1 MKKFLVFLCAA
12 VTALSSLA
20 FSACGFSACSNSDYG
35 RQLRA
40 IKRIAADESYS
51 LCTYEYING
60 ESVCETVKNSMRFTR
75 KNSNVSD
82 ISYYQLIGDKFYFI
96 YNYYSTFKDEDYEGE
111 GYKDY
116 LLGYINCKDGR
127 VNKLDFAERIL
138 TDASYE
144 NNCRFFKWADD
155 LVYKAGERYFLIDG
169 ESSQIQPIDIG
180 SPQLFYPYS
189 SEKYLVMC
197 YDGEYKAW
205 DKGLNQTDL
214 GVLASEFNFIRQAG
228 VYAFFKNDGVETPCL
243 AVNIEDGTREEGVR
257 AEGLYNSFVRGN
269 SFCLDGKDYEY
280 EIASG
285 KIAFTCGETVTEVL
299 LGDLYA
305 RSEALEKVREI
316 YNKTLL
322 FKQVYVENNEV
333 LFVLNNPK
341 EYEWVL
347 LPNLFGYGVEYTV
360 SVVVKY
366 DILSGECKYAGY
378 YPGDGTLIKL
388 YKR

>member
-1 MKKFLVFLCAA
+1 M
-12 VTALSSLA
+12 
-20 FSACGFSACSNSDYG
+20 
-35 RQLRA
+35 
-40 IKRIAADESYS
+40 
-51 LCTYEYING
+51 
-60 ESVCETVKNSMRFTR
+60 
-75 KNSNVSD
+75 
-82 ISYYQLIGDKFYFI
+82 
-96 YNYYSTFKDEDYEGE
+96 
-111 GYKDY
+111 
-116 LLGYINCKDGR
+116 
-127 VNKLDFAERIL
+127 
-138 TDASYE
+138 
-144 NNCRFFKWADD
+144 
-155 LVYKAGERYFLIDG
+155 VYKEGERYFLIDG

-257 AEGLYNSFVRGN
+257 AEGLYNSLTRGN

-316 YNKTLL
+316 YNKTFL

-333 LFVLNNPK
+333 FFVLNNPK